1 MFEEVNM
8 PPTQKAPVDVGKERV
23 LISSLD
29 QVSCMLCYNNQRY
42 HIHISVC
49 QMVVFPWEIY
59 LLVKVQEVHVML
71 IMRSRVFL
79 EDMSF

>member
-1 MFEEVNM
+1 M
-8 PPTQKAPVDVGKERV
+8 PPTQKAHVDVGKERV

-29 QVSCMLCYNNQRY
+29 QVSCILCYNNQCY

-49 QMVVFPWEIY
+49 QMDVFPWEIH
-59 LLVKVQEVHVML
+59 LLVKIEEVHVML

-79 EDMSF
+79 GDMSF